1 MTGTHWRTCCL
12 SDLLEFWYYVI
23 IIMCIVLSSNRIV
36 VMFTRIQKSQK
47 FQWAL
52 ATLLTMFDSFVFLHC
67 YVITWH
73 TYMELISSGSQPS
86 AGTLELK
93 SS

>member
-1 MTGTHWRTCCL
+1 MDVRVTGMHWRTCCL

-23 IIMCIVLSSNRIV
+23 VIMCIVLSSNRIV
-36 VMFTRIQKSQK
+36 VMFTRIQK
-47 FQWAL
+47 
-52 ATLLTMFDSFVFLHC
+52 FDSFVFLHC

-86 AGTLELK
+86 AGTLEHVQVQVQLRLD
-93 SS
+93 